1 MELLETT
8 LNYFKSDM
16 YLVPRAKEQE
26 YRRKYEIYMEK
37 LRRYKIAHE
46 KMTVALEG
54 DEEKMREIKH
64 KYDPER
70 YGGLNQETQLL
81 YREGLETQDASK
93 QALLRIK

>member
-1 MELLETT
+1 
-8 LNYFKSDM
+8 
-16 YLVPRAKEQE
+16 
-26 YRRKYEIYMEK
+26 MEK

-70 YGGLNQETQLL
+70 YGGLNQET
-81 YREGLETQDASK
+81 
-93 QALLRIK
+93 